1 MQQRPD
7 ARVGK
12 TFVMRLDIFFA
23 EEHRHAAVFFPQNPL
38 DFSLPCGFCKRGARP
53 ANPFGRILFVGETIE
68 RGDQT
73 AGGFCNLICSDSYGQ
88 TIRDVYYGTKHDAS
102 LDNILETLSQSRHGQ
117 EIFSAADQFVR
128 STSLGWRYLL
138 RERNFASDAACDY
151 F

>member
-1 MQQRPD
+1 
-7 ARVGK
+7 
-12 TFVMRLDIFFA
+12 
-23 EEHRHAAVFFPQNPL
+23 
-38 DFSLPCGFCKRGARP
+38 
-53 ANPFGRILFVGETIE
+53 
-68 RGDQT
+68 
-73 AGGFCNLICSDSYGQ
+73 
-88 TIRDVYYGTKHDAS
+88 